1 MRHGTW
7 AGTATAVMRYDIM
20 RARRLS
26 PSMIDRIAY
35 DEEQRILIVSFR
47 DTGKYLYHD
56 IPSTIFEAFCAAPSA
71 GSFFNTYVKDHFR
84 CTRDPERKRFGPKA

>member
-1 MRHGTW
+1 
-7 AGTATAVMRYDIM
+7 M
-20 RARRLS
+20 RAQRLS
-26 PSMIDRIAY
+26 SSMIDRIAY

-56 IPSTIFEAFCAAPSA
+56 IPSAIFEAFCAAPSA

-84 CTRDPERKRFGPKA
+84 CTRDPEVAHSSPSVR